1 MTRRM
6 SFIVSLAVIAGSLAP
21 AAVVAQSPA
30 ASGGALTDG
39 TGITIGFS
47 QANNGD
53 VWRGHQT
60 NVVEQTCK
68 GLMPSSTVIVTD
80 GQGDATKQS
89 ADVDDLLAQGID
101 ILLLTPLEAE
111 QLTPA
116 AQRALDAGVPV
127 ITLDRQVTIPVTQHI
142 GADNKLIGQAAAE
155 YVANT
160 ILGGQGGKVLEIQG
174 VLGAS
179 ATTDRHDEFV
189 NWLTANAPNV
199 EIVGGSQ
206 TGEYRRENALTV
218 MNDYLQ
224 AFPNAGDVQVVY
236 THNDEMALG
245 AIQALETAGRQDEM
259 KVVGIDGVQNEAF
272 QAIKDGRLVV
282 TFTYSNASAEACQSA
297 QQILSGQT
305 LPDTW
310 VLDTETIDA
319 SNVDSFMGTGF

>member
-1 MTRRM
+1 MTRRT
-6 SFIVSLAVIAGSLAP
+6 SLIASLAVVAALAP
-21 AAVVAQSPA
+21 AAALGQSPA

-39 TGITIGFS
+39 SGITIGFS

-68 GLMPSSTVIVTD
+68 ALMPNSTVIVTD

-259 KVVGIDGVQNEAF
+259 QVVGIDGVQNEAF

-297 QQILSGQT
+297 QQLLSGQT

-310 VLDTETIDA
+310 VLDTQTIDA
-319 SNVDSFMGTGF
+319 SNVDEFMGTGF